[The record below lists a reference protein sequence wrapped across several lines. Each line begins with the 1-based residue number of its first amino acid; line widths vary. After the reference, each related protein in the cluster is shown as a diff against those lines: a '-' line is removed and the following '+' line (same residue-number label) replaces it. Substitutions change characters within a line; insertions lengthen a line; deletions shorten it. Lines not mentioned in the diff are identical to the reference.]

1 MLEGAAGVWAR
12 HFPGITETIRVDAVI
27 GSHPQNSTLG
37 YLTFNA
43 SLFGVHNL
51 TMFIREDD
59 DRFWWVAVHEM
70 GHGKLTGPGGVGP
83 ADSSPAFGYG
93 HPSSY
98 CGPATAAIWT
108 GPCPLHNSHSVFPDQ
123 VMSKVMSEDPTL
135 SPVSI
140 AIIADT
146 HGWYWRPCENCN
158 RTCTNS
164 ICGYPP
170 FDAPN
175 PLHWPKTAFGPIVVS
190 IYATVLLCVGL
201 WNA

>member
-12 HFPGITETIRVDAVI
+12 HFPGITETIQVDAVI
-27 GSHPQNSTLG
+27 GSHPQNRTLG
-37 YLTFNA
+37 YLAFNA
-43 SLFGVHNL
+43 SLLGVHRL

-59 DRFWWVAVHEM
+59 DQFWWVAVHEM
-70 GHGKLTGPGGVGP
+70 GHGKLTGPGGIGP

-123 VMSKVMSEDPTL
+123 VMSKVMTEDPTL

-140 AIIADT
+140 AIIA
-146 HGWYWRPCENCN
+146 GSRPA
-158 RTCTNS
+158 RRR
-164 ICGYPP
+164 P
-170 FDAPN
+170 
-175 PLHWPKTAFGPIVVS
+175 
-190 IYATVLLCVGL
+190 VLFEC
-201 WNA
+201 